1 MSKIEQAKTYSGK
14 DLETIFFRPI
24 LSGPDAKNLGIR
36 IMYNMPVPTTLHFW
50 QAASDVLQKYSE
62 NGWKGGMPAE
72 KYQKTIKLSKVK
84 AEVGYSASD
93 YFDMVYELITGRSDV
108 NMDDLSGTEL
118 EQAETALFKQ
128 AIAESIRNT
137 MWVGNTGRTLPRYNT
152 FDGIITRLMADINA
166 DEEGEFYT
174 NTYKQTD
181 IAAEGFGENILKKV
195 WDSAPEELRRLRAE
209 GNLAFF
215 ATTEICNSYEEGLNS
230 AALESAYLA
239 RQNGRDAL
247 LFRGIPVVDMQI
259 NNALRACADLPSSMV
274 ILTDRRNLALAVNTA
289 DFPGTEV
296 RMWYN
301 PDEMENRQRAVFMAG
316 CDYLLPELISIAYM
330 TA

>member
-24 LSGPDAKNLGIR
+24 LSGPDALSLGIKV
-36 IMYNMPVPTTLHFW
+36 MYNMPVPTTLHFW
-50 QAASDVLQKYSE
+50 QGASDILQKYE
-62 NGWKGGMPAE
+62 EAGWTGGKSAS
-72 KYQKTIKLSKVK
+72 KFQKTIELYKVK

-128 AIAESIRNT
+128 SIAESIRKT
-137 MWVGNTGRTLPRYNT
+137 MWVGNVSRDAKFNT
-152 FDGIITRLMADINA
+152 FDGIITKLIADVKD
-166 DEEGEFYT
+166 DEIGEFCSSTYT
-174 NTYKQTD
+174 H
-181 IAAEGFGENILKKV
+181 AEVIVDGFGGSILKKV
-195 WDSAPEELRRLRAE
+195 WDAAPDALKQLRAQ

-215 ATTEICNSYEEGLNS
+215 VTTDVCSSYEDELNGAS
-230 AALESAYLA
+230 IESAYLA
-239 RQNGRDAL
+239 RQNGRDSL
-247 LFRGIPVVDMQI
+247 LYNGIPVIDIQVSE
-259 NNALRACADLPSSMV
+259 ALRVCADLPSSVV

-301 PDEMENRQRAVFMAG
+301 PDMMENRQRAVFMAG
-316 CDYLLPELISIAYM
+316 CDYLLPELISVAYL
-330 TA
+330 TV

>member
-1 MSKIEQAKTYSGK
+1 MSKIEQAKNYSGK

-24 LSGPDAKNLGIR
+24 LSGPDAKKLGIK
-36 IMYNMPVPTTLHFW
+36 ILYNMPVPTTLHFW
-50 QAASDVLQKYSE
+50 QTSSDVLQKYSE
-62 NGWKGGMPAE
+62 NGWTGGSSAE
-72 KYQKTIKLSKVK
+72 KYQKTIKLSRVK

-93 YFDMVYELITGRSDV
+93 YFDKVYELISARSDV

-137 MWVGNTGRTLPRYNT
+137 MWVGNTSRSLRYNT
-152 FDGIITRLMADINA
+152 FDGIITRLMADITA

-174 NTYKQTD
+174 KTYKQAD
-181 IAAEGFGENILKKV
+181 ITAEGFGETILKKV
-195 WDSAPEELRRLRAE
+195 WDSAPEELRQLRSE

-215 ATTEICNSYEEGLNS
+215 ATTEICNSYEESLNS
-230 AALESAYLA
+230 AEMESAYLA

-247 LFRGIPVVDMQI
+247 LFRGIPVIDMQI
-259 NNALRACADLPSSMV
+259 NNALRGCSDLPSSLV

-316 CDYLLPELISIAYM
+316 CDYLLPELISMAYL

>member
-24 LSGPDAKNLGIR
+24 LSGPDANSLGIK

-50 QAASDVLQKYSE
+50 QGSPDILQKYGE
-62 NGWKGGMPAE
+62 PGWNGGKAAE
-72 KYQKTIKLSKVK
+72 KFQKTIKLQKVK
-84 AEVGYSASD
+84 AEIGYSASD
-93 YFDMVYELITGRSDV
+93 YFDMVYEQIASRSDV
-108 NMDDLSGTEL
+108 NMEDLTGTEL
-118 EQAETALFKQ
+118 EQAETAIFKQ
-128 AIAESIRNT
+128 SIAESIRNT
-137 MWVGNTGRTLPRYNT
+137 MWVGSTARTSKYNT
-152 FDGIITRLMADINA
+152 FDGIITRLMADITD

-174 NTYKQTD
+174 STYQQAD
-181 IAAEGFGENILKKV
+181 ILKDGFGETILKKV
-195 WDSAPEELRRLRAE
+195 WDSAPDELRQLKNE

-215 ATTEICNSYEEGLNS
+215 ATTEICNSYEESLNN
-230 AALESAYLA
+230 AELESAYLA

-259 NNALRACADLPSSMV
+259 NNALRSCRDLPSSLV

-301 PDEMENRQRAVFMAG
+301 PDEMQNRQRAVFMAG
-316 CDYLLPELISIAYM
+316 CDYLLPELISMAYL
-330 TA
+330 AS